1 MNLYKL
7 NRILHRD
14 LGYFYVGLIL
24 IYSISGIA
32 VNHRGD
38 WNPNYS
44 IINKEF
50 RYDKPITHDMANMQ
64 QVNDIL
70 SLVGET
76 SNYKNH
82 YYPKDSILTIFI
94 NGGNIKANINS
105 GICTQETIRRRSLF
119 YEVNFLHYNPGVLWT
134 WFSDIFCVMLI
145 FLAISGLFI
154 IKGKNGLKWRGTVL
168 CVVGIIVP
176 ILFLMYYLI

>member
-14 LGYFYVGLIL
+14 LGYFYIGLTI
-24 IYSISGIA
+24 IYAISGIA
-32 VNHRGD
+32 VNHRQD

-44 IINKEF
+44 IVNREF
-50 RYDKPITHDMANMQ
+50 KYDKPVQYNNTDIK

-70 SLVGET
+70 SKVGET

-82 YYPKDSILTIFI
+82 YFPKDSILTIFI
-94 NGGNIKANINS
+94 NGGNVKVNLHT
-105 GICTQETIRRRSLF
+105 GICSQETIRKRPLF
-119 YEVNFLHYNPGVLWT
+119 WEVNFLHYNPGGLWT

-154 IKGKNGLKWRGTVL
+154 IKGKNGLKWRGTILGVI
-168 CVVGIIVP
+168 GIIIP
-176 ILFLMYYLI
+176 ILFLLYYLL

>member
-32 VNHRGD
+32 VNHRKD

-50 RYDKPITHDMANMQ
+50 KFDKPVSRINVDTRLINE
-64 QVNDIL
+64 IL
-70 SLVGET
+70 SKIGEET
-76 SNYKNH
+76 NYKNH
-82 YYPKDSILTIFI
+82 YFPKDSILTIFI
-94 NGGNIKANINS
+94 DGGNVKVNINT
-105 GICTQETIRRRSLF
+105 GICIQETIRRRPIL
-119 YEVNFLHYNPGVLWT
+119 YEINFLHYNPGVLWT

-154 IKGKNGLKWRGTVL
+154 IKGKNGLKWRGTIFCIL
-168 CVVGIIVP
+168 GIVVP
-176 ILFLMYYLI
+176 ILFLMYYLL